1 MKLITFLVRYS
12 PRSVAVA
19 TLAGVISGVSN
30 AALLALFNAALNG
43 SRYSRATLVGAFV
56 ALCVFLPLTRYVSE
70 MLLARLAQNALFE
83 LRMRLSRQMLGAP
96 LRHLE
101 ELGAHKLLAALTDDV
116 PVITGTL
123 VTVPL
128 LCINIA
134 VVVGG
139 LIYLGMLNW
148 VVLLAVLAAIV
159 VGVVTY
165 QLPVTKAMV
174 HFGRVREESDSLFA
188 SFRAMTGGAKE
199 LKLHGRR
206 REAFL
211 KQSLEQTGDNLR
223 RYNVAGMSILTA
235 AASWGQVLV
244 FVVIGLVLFGLTSVQ
259 TLDTAAL
266 TGYTITLLYLMTPLQ
281 VIMGALPGLGRANV
295 ALNKVERLGLALTEK
310 GTEPVAAVAAESRD
324 WRGLELVGVT
334 HTYRREG
341 ESQDFT
347 LGPIDMTLRPGEL
360 VFLTGGNGS
369 GKTTLAKLL
378 VGLYTPE
385 SGEVRFNGRAVTDEN
400 REEYR
405 QCFTAVFSDFHL
417 FERLHGL
424 EAPGLDES
432 VRDYLERLQLG
443 HKVEVK
449 DGRLSTLDLS
459 QGQRKRLALL
469 TAYLED
475 RPVYV
480 FDEWAADQDP
490 HFKQVFYYR
499 LLPEL
504 KARGKAVVV
513 ISHDDHYYNVA
524 DRLIKLEYGQID
536 FDRVLDNGGDGEPA
550 VLVGAGGVEEEAR
563 AAASRA

>member
-1 MKLITFLVRYS
+1 MKLIKFLYKYS
-12 PRSVAVA
+12 PGSVAVA
-19 TLAGVISGVSN
+19 TLAGIVSGVSN

-43 SRYSRATLVGAFV
+43 SGYSKATLVGAFV
-56 ALCVFLPLTRYVSE
+56 ALCLFLPLTRYVSE
-70 MLLARLAQNALFE
+70 MLLTKLAQNALFD

-101 ELGAHKLLAALTDDV
+101 ELGEHRLLAALTDDV

-134 VVVGG
+134 VVMGG
-139 LIYLGMLNW
+139 LVYLGILNW
-148 VVLLAVLAAIV
+148 VVLLAVLGAIV
-159 VGVVTY
+159 VGVITY
-165 QLPVTKAMV
+165 QLPIIRAMR
-174 HFGRVREESDSLFA
+174 HFGRVREESDALFA

-199 LKLHGRR
+199 LKLHGLR

-223 RYNVAGMSILTA
+223 RYNVAGMRILTA

-259 TLDTAAL
+259 TLNTAAL

-281 VIMGALPGLGRANV
+281 VIMGAIPNLGRANV
-295 ALNKVERLGLALTEK
+295 ALLKVERLGLELISK
-310 GTEPVAAVAAESRD
+310 GTEEVAAVAPHTPRD
-324 WRGLELVGVT
+324 WQGLELVGVE

-347 LGPIDMTLRPGEL
+347 LGPINLSLRPGEM

-378 VGLYTPE
+378 VGLYSPE
-385 SGEVRFNGRAVTDEN
+385 SGEIRFNGRPVTDEN

-405 QCFTAVFSDFHL
+405 QHFSVVFSDFHL
-417 FERLHGL
+417 FEKLHGL
-424 EAPGLDES
+424 TAPDLDEN
-432 VRDYLERLQLG
+432 VRDYLNRLQLS

-449 DGRLSTLDLS
+449 DGKLSTLDLS

-475 RPVYV
+475 RPIYL

-490 HFKQVFYYR
+490 YFKQIFYYQ

-504 KARGKAVVV
+504 KARNKTVIV
-513 ISHDDHYYNVA
+513 ISHDDHYYDVA
-524 DRLIKLEYGQID
+524 DRLIKLEYGQVD
-536 FDRVLDNGGDGEPA
+536 YDKQLDEA
-550 VLVGAGGVEEEAR
+550 QSALLVGPAGVEEQPVP
-563 AAASRA
+563 SRT

>member
-1 MKLITFLVRYS
+1 MKLLSFLVRYS

-19 TLAGVISGVSN
+19 TLAGVASGVSN

-56 ALCVFLPLTRYVSE
+56 ALCAFLPLTRYVSE
-70 MLLARLAQNALFE
+70 MLLTKLAQDALFD

-101 ELGAHKLLAALTDDV
+101 ELGAHRLLAALTDDV

-128 LCINIA
+128 LCINVA

-139 LIYLGMLNW
+139 LVYLGMLNW
-148 VVLLAVLAAIV
+148 VVLLAVLGAIV

-165 QLPVTKAMV
+165 QLPVMKAMG
-174 HFGRVREESDSLFA
+174 HFGRVREESDALFA

-223 RYNVAGMSILTA
+223 RYNVSGMRILTA

-281 VIMGALPGLGRANV
+281 VIMGALPNLGRANV

-310 GTEPVAAVAAESRD
+310 GTEPVAALAAGAPRD

-334 HTYRREG
+334 HTYKREG
-341 ESQDFT
+341 ESEDFT
-347 LGPIDMTLRPGEL
+347 LGPINLSLRPGEL

-385 SGEVRFNGRAVTDEN
+385 SGEIRVNGRAVTEEN

-405 QCFTAVFSDFHL
+405 QHFSVVFSDFHL
-417 FERLHGL
+417 FDKLLGMEG
-424 EAPGLDES
+424 PGLDES
-432 VRDYLERLQLG
+432 VRDYLERLQLS
-443 HKVEVK
+443 HKVEVT
-449 DGRLSTLDLS
+449 DGKLSTLDLS

-504 KARGKAVVV
+504 KARNKAVVV

-524 DRLIKLEYGQID
+524 DRLIKLEYGQVD
-536 FDRVLDNGGDGEPA
+536 FDREPEGGAEPA
-550 VLVGAGGVEEEAR
+550 VLVGAGVE
-563 AAASRA
+563 